1 MKKAYTRDGKVDG
14 WNVVGENGEVMIQN
28 LPLQPSA
35 VGRYSA
41 EEAGW

>member
-1 MKKAYTRDGKVDG
+1 MKKACARDGKVDG
-14 WNVVGENGEVMIQN
+14 WNVVGANGAVMIQN

-35 VGRYSA
+35 VGRCSA